1 MSYSHQAVLLE
12 AALSFLKPQA
22 GEAFID
28 GTLGGAGY
36 TLALAQAVGPTGQ
49 VLAVDLDDLALE
61 NARQKIATAGLS
73 NISLVK
79 GNFRNL
85 LNIVQTEFGAEKK
98 WSGLVLDLGLSSAQL
113 ADKNRS
119 FSFKDDRP
127 LDMAFGG
134 VETAAIKTTTI
145 VNRYPLAKLAAVI
158 SKYGDEPQAFS
169 IAQKIVRA
177 RKNNKIKT
185 TGQLLEITGLNQ
197 STKTRLHP
205 ATKLF
210 QALRMETNQELAAL
224 EEVLAASLEL
234 LAPGGRLVVVS
245 FHSGEDRIVKE
256 FIKRESQDCICSPAA
271 PVCVC
276 SHRKQFIPLT
286 KKPVIADEVENS
298 RNPRARS
305 AKLRA
310 ALKI

>member
-12 AALSFLKPQA
+12 AVLSYLKPQT
-22 GEAFID
+22 GESFID

-36 TLALAQAVGPTGQ
+36 TLALAQAVGPSGR
-49 VLAVDLDDLALE
+49 VLSVDLDDLALE
-61 NARQKIATAGLS
+61 NARQKIAAAGLN
-73 NISLVK
+73 NITLVK

-85 LNIVQTEFGAEKK
+85 ITIAQTEFGSEKK

-113 ADKNRS
+113 DDKERS
-119 FSFKDDRP
+119 FSFQGDRP

-134 VETAAIKTTTI
+134 EETAAIKTTTI
-145 VNRYPLAKLAAVI
+145 VNRYPLAKLTAVI
-158 SKYGDEPQAFS
+158 SEYGDEPQAFS

-177 RKNNKIKT
+177 RKRQEIKT
-185 TGQLLEITGLNQ
+185 TGQLLEITGLNR
-197 STKTRLHP
+197 STRGKIHP

-210 QALRMETNQELAAL
+210 QALRMETNQEKAAL
-224 EEVLAASLEL
+224 EEVLAVSLEL

-256 FIKRESQDCICSPAA
+256 FIKKESQNCICPPTA

-276 SHRKQFIPLT
+276 GHKKQFIPLT
-286 KKPVIADEVENS
+286 KKPVIADLAENS

-310 ALKI
+310 AVKI

>member
-12 AALSFLKPQA
+12 AALSFLNPQA
-22 GEAFID
+22 GESFID

-61 NARQKIATAGLS
+61 NARQKIAAAGLS

-79 GNFRNL
+79 DNFRNL
-85 LNIVQTEFGAEKK
+85 LNIVQAEFGVEKK

-113 ADKNRS
+113 DDKNRS
-119 FSFKDDRP
+119 FSFKDDHP

-134 VETAAIKTTTI
+134 AETAAVKTTTI

-158 SKYGDEPQAFS
+158 SKYGDEPQAFT

-197 STKTRLHP
+197 PTRTRLHP

-256 FIKRESQDCICSPAA
+256 FIKRESQDCICPYAA

-276 SHRKQFIPLT
+276 NHRQQFLPLT
-286 KKPVIADEVENS
+286 KKPVIADEAENS